1 MDHEDNRY
9 FPGPICHLPLCKAG
23 CQIIKDPNQPC
34 PKCVCDKNTT
44 SEYLLLLFL
53 IKAMIII
60 NQTLIITFFYIS
72 RRKYWFR
79 ANFRF
84 PVFDGFTRFGMS

>member
-1 MDHEDNRY
+1 MAENAEKYIFNFIVR
-9 FPGPICHLPLCKAG
+9 FFSILLSFVAF
-23 CQIIKDPNQPC
+23 
-34 PKCVCDKNTT
+34 CDAYVVYRHYTGLFQKKGT
-44 SEYLLLLFL
+44 YLFL
-53 IKAMIII
+53 LNIIDE
-60 NQTLIITFFYIS
+60 IIFTFFYIS

>member
-1 MDHEDNRY
+1 MDFGLVENYSQESRINCNLT
-9 FPGPICHLPLCKAG
+9 GIT
-23 CQIIKDPNQPC
+23 N
-34 PKCVCDKNTT
+34 V
-44 SEYLLLLFL
+44 SL
-53 IKAMIII
+53 IF
-60 NQTLIITFFYIS
+60 TFFYVS